1 MPRVLGLS
9 ASIVVKTVKVSC
21 RRTAPGVRS
30 LRSPQVREFR
40 AEKAALEKVMDSVV
54 ETAEE
59 LALARFVSS
68 AMEEMVGFQPSPGSA
83 LGGTIGGLVVEARQ
97 QLAATRLAAE
107 AVIRADE
114 RWDANTKQT
123 SLDSLKKDFKY
134 FSNDVFG
141 TICALLELG
150 LYSVRRM
157 MAPLRT
163 EVERKREREEGDWYD
178 PAVKEVMAETSLAF
192 LEQMRALAGEVEGP
206 GEAAILASCS
216 AKVRTLVEVVRT
228 RAAEGEMRCIVFVER
243 KLVAQALAL
252 LLAGLRL
259 PGVAG
264 VDFAYSA
271 SKGRNVKDEQD
282 RKAVSSI
289 KRKVRETLASFR
301 SGGTNVLV
309 STSVVEEGLD
319 IPSCN
324 LVIKFDFPTT
334 FRSYI
339 QSKGR
344 ARKAGSRYVLLVE
357 EGDREK
363 EKSYWEWKEVY
374 RMSMRECHSRA
385 TEEEEAAVVEGEEE
399 FYDTGVAR
407 VTGGQAT
414 VLINQYLQRIPTD
427 NFTRCLVCSLWS
439 VSINYSVVCSL

>member
-1 MPRVLGLS
+1 M
-9 ASIVVKTVKVSC
+9 
-21 RRTAPGVRS
+21 
-30 LRSPQVREFR
+30 
-40 AEKAALEKVMDSVV
+40 V

-68 AMEEMVGFQPSPGSA
+68 AMEEMVVFPPSPASA
-83 LGGTIGGLVVEARQ
+83 LGGAIGELVAEARQ
-97 QLAATRLAAE
+97 QLATIRLAAE
-107 AVIRADE
+107 AAIRADN

-134 FSNDVFG
+134 FSNEVLG
-141 TICALLELG
+141 SILALLELG
-150 LYSVRRM
+150 RHSVRRM
-157 MAPLRT
+157 VAPLST
-163 EVERKREREEGDWYD
+163 EVGRKRERDEGDWYD
-178 PAVKEVMAETSLAF
+178 PKVKEVMAENCLAL
-192 LEQMRALAGEVEGP
+192 LEQVGALAGEVEGP

-216 AKVRTLVEVVRT
+216 AKVRTLVEVVRA

-252 LLAGLRL
+252 LLAALHL

-282 RKAVSSI
+282 RKVVSSI

-363 EKSYWEWKEVY
+363 ERSYREWQEVY
-374 RMSMRECHSRA
+374 KMSMRECHSRA
-385 TEEEEAAVVEGEEE
+385 TEEEEAAEGEEE

-427 NFTRCLVCSLWS
+427 NFTRCRVGSLAYSLWS
-439 VSINYSVVCSL
+439 LDYDSS